1 MSPFAGLHLLFI
13 AGTVFVGDAKKG
25 CSVRTSIF
33 EEETQQNVICS

>member
-25 CSVRTSIF
+25 CSVRTLIF
-33 EEETQQNVICS
+33 KEEAQQNVICS